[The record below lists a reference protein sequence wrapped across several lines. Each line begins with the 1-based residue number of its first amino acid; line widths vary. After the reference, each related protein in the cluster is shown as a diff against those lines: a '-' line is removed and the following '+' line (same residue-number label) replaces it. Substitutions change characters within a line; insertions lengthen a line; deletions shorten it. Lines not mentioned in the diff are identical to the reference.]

1 MNQLPDRSSSNTPV
15 PEGEVELPPW
25 PPIPVQGQ
33 FEVPPAGQMRAPVP
47 VEYRHSLRQTFD
59 PVVYTSV
66 GRHASRRA
74 GAAAS
79 AGMMEYERDADDG
92 TRAKPGYVGR
102 HRGEYVPGHL
112 APDAMPHIGLH
123 RLASQRPDHV
133 PLMVW
138 VHMDDDQRRRHV
150 LAWWLEP
157 PARTPPDVS
166 AVPRVPVLPDAP
178 TPFYDAVEAAL
189 ANPRASAGPMAKPE
203 APSPP
208 GPEPKPVSPAP
219 AASKPPPVPPPRPGT
234 APGAGVNVKLPPP
247 PAAAGHV
254 VEMPPKSAE
263 GPDAK
268 PPSTPPKVA
277 TVAPRQ
283 ASAAGTGQN
292 ADSNKA
298 GSPAKA
304 ATVETPTPAPIPGRR
319 LGVMAFVGARAKR
332 TREWFRDPEKGG
344 RRKTLTAMVGAL
356 ALAATAVGV
365 YFAVRHGGPHPVM
378 GRNPSADSG
387 AVPVTPTHHALPP
400 AATLTLVHGDNPWH
414 DIEAYALQQ
423 GVHLRGNPQEHQIVG
438 GIIADN
444 GITWPGAR
452 HLPVGQQLVISPYWA
467 REIANLR

>member
-123 RLASQRPDHV
+123 R
-133 PLMVW
+133 
-138 VHMDDDQRRRHV
+138 
-150 LAWWLEP
+150 
-157 PARTPPDVS
+157 
-166 AVPRVPVLPDAP
+166 
-178 TPFYDAVEAAL
+178 
-189 ANPRASAGPMAKPE
+189 
-203 APSPP
+203 
-208 GPEPKPVSPAP
+208 
-219 AASKPPPVPPPRPGT
+219 PRPGT